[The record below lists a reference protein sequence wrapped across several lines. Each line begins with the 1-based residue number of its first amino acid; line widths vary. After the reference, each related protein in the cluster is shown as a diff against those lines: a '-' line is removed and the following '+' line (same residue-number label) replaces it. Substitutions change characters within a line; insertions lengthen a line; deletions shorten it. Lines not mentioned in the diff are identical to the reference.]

1 MGFKTEKQPIAH
13 VCSDKNLL
21 KRRTNIPFALGDLY
35 DLIDVCEYL
44 GHVLESRTNFF
55 RSS

>member
-21 KRRTNIPFALGDLY
+21 KHRTNILFALRDLH
-35 DLIDVCEYL
+35 DPVDVCEYL